1 MFQKMKISDYIKKPL
16 WYRNVYT
23 KGSEA
28 PQTVLNNAFVPSYPM
43 TLDKSKKQ
51 ILSQTNFLNE
61 LSPSAHEIY
70 STTIRSLRPKYRYDK
85 PTQKLVLNGYEEVER
100 IAMPFEYS
108 IRENKTAYCFGNEI
122 WFGNE
127 GGEATAEKMSR
138 FKSWWNSAN
147 MKACISSMGSHLF
160 GTADAAVALYIEDG
174 EIKYKVFG
182 YEDGDNI
189 YKTYEYV
196 DGKRMSVGV
205 RMFESGGLPCVEL
218 YKSDVVELWVNSK
231 KDDAEKVFGRVVGEI
246 SEDKWILVSRTS
258 HGFSRAP
265 FVYFRERDVPWGIV
279 QDLCNKF
286 DKLLSDLVE
295 SGRFFFNPYLFLKG
309 GATSLPNVDFQG
321 RAFASTD
328 PQGDAKILEP
338 PNASSMLEAAF
349 SKITRAILDGT
360 KTVFIHHEDLKG
372 QNDSGAYLRMLCFP
386 EIQWANNF
394 YPHIDMQMKELFF
407 IFLEAVGLVENTGPF
422 SYRDLVGRF
431 NYQFTPCIPQN
442 LLEEATIIN
451 NSFTSGTLS
460 RLTVTEEHPL
470 ANPQEMA
477 RLEADDKRKEET
489 AQRESDRQRAA
500 TEAAQQET
508 SSNNNNKKQE

>member
-100 IAMPFEYS
+100 IAMPFESS

-174 EIKYKVFG
+174 EIKGLAPDWVKTKQLWDSDTEAKENKQLVYHFNEETNGIRYKF
-182 YEDGDNI
+182 
-189 YKTYEYV
+189 
-196 DGKRMSVGV
+196 S
-205 RMFESGGLPCVEL
+205 
-218 YKSDVVELWVNSK
+218 WSK
-231 KDDAEKVFGRVVGEI
+231 NRV
-246 SEDKWILVSRTS
+246 LVS
-258 HGFSRAP
+258 
-265 FVYFRERDVPWGIV
+265 
-279 QDLCNKF
+279 NKT
-286 DKLLSDLVE
+286 LY
-295 SGRFFFNPYLFLKG
+295 N
-309 GATSLPNVDFQG
+309 
-321 RAFASTD
+321 
-328 PQGDAKILEP
+328 
-338 PNASSMLEAAF
+338 
-349 SKITRAILDGT
+349 
-360 KTVFIHHEDLKG
+360 
-372 QNDSGAYLRMLCFP
+372 LRMTRSNKRELSKLVR
-386 EIQWANNF
+386 EG
-394 YPHIDMQMKELFF
+394 KEYL
-407 IFLEAVGLVENTGPF
+407 IK
-422 SYRDLVGRF
+422 D
-431 NYQFTPCIPQN
+431 
-442 LLEEATIIN
+442 
-451 NSFTSGTLS
+451 
-460 RLTVTEEHPL
+460 
-470 ANPQEMA
+470 
-477 RLEADDKRKEET
+477 
-489 AQRESDRQRAA
+489 
-500 TEAAQQET
+500 
-508 SSNNNNKKQE
+508 